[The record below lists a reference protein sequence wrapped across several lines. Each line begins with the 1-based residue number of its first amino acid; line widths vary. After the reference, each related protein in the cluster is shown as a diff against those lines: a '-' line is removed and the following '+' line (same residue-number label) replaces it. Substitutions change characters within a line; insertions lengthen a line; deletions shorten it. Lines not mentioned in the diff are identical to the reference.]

1 MRRLPEP
8 DGTPEFLALRALKL
22 GDLLVAVPALHAI
35 RRERPDH
42 RVVLAV
48 PGWLEPIA
56 DLVGGLDVLWPT
68 PGLDHPLGIEPGRLD
83 TVMNLHGNG
92 PESRGVLEQLEARV
106 RLGHESPGWAGPA
119 WEDGV
124 LERHRWAR
132 LATEHGMP
140 ADQDDV
146 RIDRPAVPSPAPGA
160 VVVHV
165 GAFYASRHWPVDRF
179 AAVVRAF
186 RDDGHR
192 VVLTGSAAERPRALE
207 VAAAAHLGD
216 DEVRELVLAG
226 RIDLAEMA
234 ALVAEAA
241 LVVSVD
247 TGAAHLA
254 SAYGTPSVVLFGP
267 APVEEWGPPEAG
279 PHVVLTDARLRVG
292 DTFGAEPDP
301 ALLAVT
307 AADVVA
313 AGRGVLRVVPAAVA
327 APAGAGAGP
336 AVAGAGADR

>member
-1 MRRLPEP
+1 MRRLPDF

-35 RRERPDH
+35 VRERPDH
-42 RVVLAV
+42 RIVLAV

-56 DLVGGLDVLWPT
+56 DLVPGLDVLWPT
-68 PGLDHPLGIEPGRLD
+68 PGLDHPLGIAPGRLD

-92 PESRGVLEQLEARV
+92 PESRGVLERLDARV
-106 RLGHESPGWAGPA
+106 RLGHASPGWTGPA

-140 ADQDDV
+140 ADEDDI
-146 RIDRPAVPSPAPGA
+146 RIDRPRVPSPAPGA

-179 AAVVRAF
+179 ARVVESF

-192 VVLTGSAAERPRALE
+192 VVLTGSAAERARALE
-207 VAAAAHLGD
+207 VAAAAGFTD
-216 DEVRELVLAG
+216 VEVAELVLTGA
-226 RIDLAEMA
+226 IDLAGMA
-234 ALVAEAA
+234 ALVADAA

-254 SAYGTPSVVLFGP
+254 SAYTTPSVVLFGP
-267 APVEEWGPPEAG
+267 APPEEWGPPAAG
-279 PHVVLTDARLRVG
+279 PHVVLTDASSRVG
-292 DTFGAEPDP
+292 DTFGSEPDP
-301 ALLAVT
+301 ALLAVSV
-307 AADVVA
+307 ADVVS
-313 AGRGVLRVVPAAVA
+313 AGRDVLGRTL
-327 APAGAGAGP
+327 
-336 AVAGAGADR
+336 R